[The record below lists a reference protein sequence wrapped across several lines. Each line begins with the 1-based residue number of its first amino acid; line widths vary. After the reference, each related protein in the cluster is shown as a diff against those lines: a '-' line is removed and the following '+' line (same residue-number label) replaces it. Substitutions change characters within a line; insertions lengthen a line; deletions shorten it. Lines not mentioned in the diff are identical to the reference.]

1 VVVELTF
8 TVKQQQ
14 QAVQPAHLSN
24 PDESEPP
31 LHYLPC
37 SPTPQDWSTMR
48 QELRL
53 ASFGLLV
60 FVAGRAV
67 DGFQVAQQHHD
78 RGSAGRTTA
87 SRRRH
92 TTLFLATTSNDGGST
107 GDSSSLDTIP
117 PPAAFGQVVRRKPFN
132 TTLHGSSTSG
142 DSAASVDLL
151 FSSSSTIASS
161 PSLSSPASSP
171 GAAAESAALP
181 SLEAI
186 RRRNTVTAVAAVV
199 LAVGNYL
206 WQFTHPHNPLQLLA
220 QMQASSSDLSVIGTN
235 GRPTLVD
242 FWAPF
247 CENCKLEA
255 ATLEQ
260 IHQKYAGRVNFVM
273 VNGDDPSPKSWEA
286 IDAFGVDV
294 VPHMALVNS
303 DGEVETALVG
313 IIPQHVIEADL
324 DTLLGDTGGSSN
336 DGGAVTH
343 SPLPYTMLDTFASRP
358 EQRKLHFDPN
368 RE

>member
-1 VVVELTF
+1 
-8 TVKQQQ
+8 
-14 QAVQPAHLSN
+14 LSD
-24 PDESEPP
+24 PGESEPP
-31 LHYLPC
+31 LHYLT
-37 SPTPQDWSTMR
+37 SQHSTMR

-60 FVAGRAV
+60 FVAGRAA
-67 DGFQVAQQHHD
+67 DGFQAAQQPHD
-78 RGSAGRTTA
+78 RRSAGRTTT

-107 GDSSSLDTIP
+107 GDSDAIP

-132 TTLHGSSTSG
+132 TTLHGSTGG
-142 DSAASVDLL
+142 DSASADLL
-151 FSSSSTIASS
+151 FSASSTVLPSS
-161 PSLSSPASSP
+161 PSLSSPTSSA

-181 SLEAI
+181 SLESI
-186 RRRNTVTAVAAVV
+186 RRRNTVTAVAAVA

-220 QMQASSSDLSVIGTN
+220 QMQASSNDLSVIGTN

-303 DGEVETALVG
+303 EGEVETALIG

-324 DTLLGDTGGSSN
+324 DMLLGDTGGN
-336 DGGAVTH
+336 EGGGVTH